1 MSESFDY
8 VAFARD
14 FEKRHGRP
22 PTAEE
27 LEKANVSVATVIT
40 SDNQKI
46 DFRMVDSLD
55 YVEGYKD
62 KSSFGE
68 RLKTGL
74 SFVIRNFF
82 RVLLIVIQTPVYLTL
97 FFFNLIKSTI
107 GVFVIW
113 FVSKFVLGWLV
124 GIIAGLI
131 YGFDLY
137 KNPFP
142 SPIKDIVDF
151 SFGVNW
157 HYHRFL
163 SFSHDFFK
171 IRNLILKNLSRFFLF
186 LTERRMMKDI
196 LSELTK
202 GLGSYNSSVNNS
214 MTAINKSLMAIGYI
228 LVSILFLLELL
239 SWYRFIRNQG
249 GEMTWKLFLEVAVKY
264 FIAYFLVSQSGAI
277 LNAILWFTNGVTKL
291 IGVDLSGDNM
301 FEFVWLKKGNLG
313 VRILVN
319 GLAAI
324 AGVGAMISIKVMVLL
339 RFIELYFYKAIA
351 PVIVAFWMGDDTRH
365 IAKNFLKTFGAI
377 ALQSAVIVLLLAI
390 WQGLNIDAVIKISKD
405 SWVGAFAAG
414 FSYIGKCIVFLILL
428 FGSQRKAKQLLQVS

>member
-97 FFFNLIKSTI
+97 FFFNLIKLTI

-151 SFGVNW
+151 SFGVN
-157 HYHRFL
+157 
-163 SFSHDFFK
+163 FF
-171 IRNLILKNLSRFFLF
+171 
-186 LTERRMMKDI
+186 E
-196 LSELTK
+196 
-202 GLGSYNSSVNNS
+202 
-214 MTAINKSLMAIGYI
+214 
-228 LVSILFLLELL
+228 
-239 SWYRFIRNQG
+239 
-249 GEMTWKLFLEVAVKY
+249 
-264 FIAYFLVSQSGAI
+264 
-277 LNAILWFTNGVTKL
+277 
-291 IGVDLSGDNM
+291 
-301 FEFVWLKKGNLG
+301 
-313 VRILVN
+313 
-319 GLAAI
+319 
-324 AGVGAMISIKVMVLL
+324 
-339 RFIELYFYKAIA
+339 
-351 PVIVAFWMGDDTRH
+351 
-365 IAKNFLKTFGAI
+365 
-377 ALQSAVIVLLLAI
+377 
-390 WQGLNIDAVIKISKD
+390 DAVPNFFPHPVADAWI
-405 SWVGAFAAG
+405 
-414 FSYIGKCIVFLILL
+414 IGITIVFLALVMT
-428 FGSQRKAKQLLQVS
+428 FSKSET

>member
-74 SFVIRNFF
+74 IFVIRNFF

-151 SFGVNW
+151 SFGVN
-157 HYHRFL
+157 
-163 SFSHDFFK
+163 FF
-171 IRNLILKNLSRFFLF
+171 
-186 LTERRMMKDI
+186 E
-196 LSELTK
+196 
-202 GLGSYNSSVNNS
+202 
-214 MTAINKSLMAIGYI
+214 
-228 LVSILFLLELL
+228 
-239 SWYRFIRNQG
+239 
-249 GEMTWKLFLEVAVKY
+249 
-264 FIAYFLVSQSGAI
+264 
-277 LNAILWFTNGVTKL
+277 
-291 IGVDLSGDNM
+291 
-301 FEFVWLKKGNLG
+301 
-313 VRILVN
+313 
-319 GLAAI
+319 
-324 AGVGAMISIKVMVLL
+324 
-339 RFIELYFYKAIA
+339 
-351 PVIVAFWMGDDTRH
+351 
-365 IAKNFLKTFGAI
+365 
-377 ALQSAVIVLLLAI
+377 
-390 WQGLNIDAVIKISKD
+390 DAVPNFFPHPVADAWI
-405 SWVGAFAAG
+405 
-414 FSYIGKCIVFLILL
+414 IGITIVFLALVMT
-428 FGSQRKAKQLLQVS
+428 FSKSET

>member
-151 SFGVNW
+151 SFGVN
-157 HYHRFL
+157 FFEDAVPNF
-163 SFSHDFFK
+163 FSHPVADAW
-171 IRNLILKNLSRFFLF
+171 I
-186 LTERRMMKDI
+186 
-196 LSELTK
+196 
-202 GLGSYNSSVNNS
+202 
-214 MTAINKSLMAIGYI
+214 IGI
-228 LVSILFLLELL
+228 
-239 SWYRFIRNQG
+239 
-249 GEMTWKLFLEVAVKY
+249 T
-264 FIAYFLVSQSGAI
+264 
-277 LNAILWFTNGVTKL
+277 
-291 IGVDLSGDNM
+291 
-301 FEFVWLKKGNLG
+301 
-313 VRILVN
+313 
-319 GLAAI
+319 
-324 AGVGAMISIKVMVLL
+324 
-339 RFIELYFYKAIA
+339 
-351 PVIVAFWMGDDTRH
+351 
-365 IAKNFLKTFGAI
+365 
-377 ALQSAVIVLLLAI
+377 
-390 WQGLNIDAVIKISKD
+390 
-405 SWVGAFAAG
+405 
-414 FSYIGKCIVFLILL
+414 IVFLALVMT
-428 FGSQRKAKQLLQVS
+428 FSKSET

>member
-68 RLKTGL
+68 RLKTEL

-151 SFGVNW
+151 SFGVN
-157 HYHRFL
+157 
-163 SFSHDFFK
+163 FF
-171 IRNLILKNLSRFFLF
+171 
-186 LTERRMMKDI
+186 E
-196 LSELTK
+196 
-202 GLGSYNSSVNNS
+202 
-214 MTAINKSLMAIGYI
+214 
-228 LVSILFLLELL
+228 
-239 SWYRFIRNQG
+239 
-249 GEMTWKLFLEVAVKY
+249 
-264 FIAYFLVSQSGAI
+264 
-277 LNAILWFTNGVTKL
+277 
-291 IGVDLSGDNM
+291 
-301 FEFVWLKKGNLG
+301 
-313 VRILVN
+313 
-319 GLAAI
+319 
-324 AGVGAMISIKVMVLL
+324 
-339 RFIELYFYKAIA
+339 
-351 PVIVAFWMGDDTRH
+351 
-365 IAKNFLKTFGAI
+365 
-377 ALQSAVIVLLLAI
+377 
-390 WQGLNIDAVIKISKD
+390 DAVPNFFPHPVADAWI
-405 SWVGAFAAG
+405 
-414 FSYIGKCIVFLILL
+414 IGITIVFLALVMT
-428 FGSQRKAKQLLQVS
+428 FSKSET

>member
-82 RVLLIVIQTPVYLTL
+82 RVLLIVIKTPVYLTL

-151 SFGVNW
+151 SFGVN
-157 HYHRFL
+157 
-163 SFSHDFFK
+163 FF
-171 IRNLILKNLSRFFLF
+171 
-186 LTERRMMKDI
+186 E
-196 LSELTK
+196 
-202 GLGSYNSSVNNS
+202 
-214 MTAINKSLMAIGYI
+214 
-228 LVSILFLLELL
+228 
-239 SWYRFIRNQG
+239 
-249 GEMTWKLFLEVAVKY
+249 
-264 FIAYFLVSQSGAI
+264 
-277 LNAILWFTNGVTKL
+277 
-291 IGVDLSGDNM
+291 
-301 FEFVWLKKGNLG
+301 
-313 VRILVN
+313 
-319 GLAAI
+319 
-324 AGVGAMISIKVMVLL
+324 
-339 RFIELYFYKAIA
+339 
-351 PVIVAFWMGDDTRH
+351 
-365 IAKNFLKTFGAI
+365 
-377 ALQSAVIVLLLAI
+377 
-390 WQGLNIDAVIKISKD
+390 DAVPNFFPHPVADAWI
-405 SWVGAFAAG
+405 
-414 FSYIGKCIVFLILL
+414 IGITIVFLALVMT
-428 FGSQRKAKQLLQVS
+428 FSKSET

>member
-22 PTAEE
+22 PTDEE

-151 SFGVNW
+151 SFGVN
-157 HYHRFL
+157 
-163 SFSHDFFK
+163 FF
-171 IRNLILKNLSRFFLF
+171 
-186 LTERRMMKDI
+186 E
-196 LSELTK
+196 
-202 GLGSYNSSVNNS
+202 
-214 MTAINKSLMAIGYI
+214 
-228 LVSILFLLELL
+228 
-239 SWYRFIRNQG
+239 
-249 GEMTWKLFLEVAVKY
+249 
-264 FIAYFLVSQSGAI
+264 
-277 LNAILWFTNGVTKL
+277 
-291 IGVDLSGDNM
+291 
-301 FEFVWLKKGNLG
+301 
-313 VRILVN
+313 
-319 GLAAI
+319 
-324 AGVGAMISIKVMVLL
+324 
-339 RFIELYFYKAIA
+339 
-351 PVIVAFWMGDDTRH
+351 
-365 IAKNFLKTFGAI
+365 
-377 ALQSAVIVLLLAI
+377 
-390 WQGLNIDAVIKISKD
+390 DAVPNFFPHPVADAWI
-405 SWVGAFAAG
+405 
-414 FSYIGKCIVFLILL
+414 IGITIVFLALVMT
-428 FGSQRKAKQLLQVS
+428 FSKSET

>member
-137 KNPFP
+137 K
-142 SPIKDIVDF
+142 
-151 SFGVNW
+151 
-157 HYHRFL
+157 
-163 SFSHDFFK
+163 
-171 IRNLILKNLSRFFLF
+171 
-186 LTERRMMKDI
+186 
-196 LSELTK
+196 
-202 GLGSYNSSVNNS
+202 
-214 MTAINKSLMAIGYI
+214 
-228 LVSILFLLELL
+228 
-239 SWYRFIRNQG
+239 
-249 GEMTWKLFLEVAVKY
+249 
-264 FIAYFLVSQSGAI
+264 
-277 LNAILWFTNGVTKL
+277 
-291 IGVDLSGDNM
+291 
-301 FEFVWLKKGNLG
+301 
-313 VRILVN
+313 
-319 GLAAI
+319 
-324 AGVGAMISIKVMVLL
+324 
-339 RFIELYFYKAIA
+339 
-351 PVIVAFWMGDDTRH
+351 
-365 IAKNFLKTFGAI
+365 KT
-377 ALQSAVIVLLLAI
+377 
-390 WQGLNIDAVIKISKD
+390 
-405 SWVGAFAAG
+405 
-414 FSYIGKCIVFLILL
+414 Y
-428 FGSQRKAKQLLQVS
+428 

>member
-22 PTAEE
+22 TTAEE

-151 SFGVNW
+151 SFGVN
-157 HYHRFL
+157 
-163 SFSHDFFK
+163 FF
-171 IRNLILKNLSRFFLF
+171 
-186 LTERRMMKDI
+186 E
-196 LSELTK
+196 
-202 GLGSYNSSVNNS
+202 
-214 MTAINKSLMAIGYI
+214 
-228 LVSILFLLELL
+228 
-239 SWYRFIRNQG
+239 
-249 GEMTWKLFLEVAVKY
+249 
-264 FIAYFLVSQSGAI
+264 
-277 LNAILWFTNGVTKL
+277 
-291 IGVDLSGDNM
+291 
-301 FEFVWLKKGNLG
+301 
-313 VRILVN
+313 
-319 GLAAI
+319 
-324 AGVGAMISIKVMVLL
+324 
-339 RFIELYFYKAIA
+339 
-351 PVIVAFWMGDDTRH
+351 
-365 IAKNFLKTFGAI
+365 
-377 ALQSAVIVLLLAI
+377 
-390 WQGLNIDAVIKISKD
+390 DAVPNFFPHPVADAWI
-405 SWVGAFAAG
+405 
-414 FSYIGKCIVFLILL
+414 IGITIVFLALVMT
-428 FGSQRKAKQLLQVS
+428 FSKSET

>member
-1 MSESFDY
+1 MSENFDY

-151 SFGVNW
+151 SFGVN
-157 HYHRFL
+157 
-163 SFSHDFFK
+163 FF
-171 IRNLILKNLSRFFLF
+171 
-186 LTERRMMKDI
+186 E
-196 LSELTK
+196 
-202 GLGSYNSSVNNS
+202 
-214 MTAINKSLMAIGYI
+214 
-228 LVSILFLLELL
+228 
-239 SWYRFIRNQG
+239 
-249 GEMTWKLFLEVAVKY
+249 
-264 FIAYFLVSQSGAI
+264 
-277 LNAILWFTNGVTKL
+277 
-291 IGVDLSGDNM
+291 
-301 FEFVWLKKGNLG
+301 
-313 VRILVN
+313 
-319 GLAAI
+319 
-324 AGVGAMISIKVMVLL
+324 
-339 RFIELYFYKAIA
+339 
-351 PVIVAFWMGDDTRH
+351 
-365 IAKNFLKTFGAI
+365 
-377 ALQSAVIVLLLAI
+377 
-390 WQGLNIDAVIKISKD
+390 DAVPNFFPHPVADAWI
-405 SWVGAFAAG
+405 
-414 FSYIGKCIVFLILL
+414 IGITIVFLALVMT
-428 FGSQRKAKQLLQVS
+428 FSKSET

>member
-151 SFGVNW
+151 SFGVN
-157 HYHRFL
+157 
-163 SFSHDFFK
+163 FFEDTVP
-171 IRNLILKNLSRFFLF
+171 NFFPHPVA
-186 LTERRMMKDI
+186 DAWI
-196 LSELTK
+196 
-202 GLGSYNSSVNNS
+202 
-214 MTAINKSLMAIGYI
+214 IGI
-228 LVSILFLLELL
+228 
-239 SWYRFIRNQG
+239 
-249 GEMTWKLFLEVAVKY
+249 T
-264 FIAYFLVSQSGAI
+264 
-277 LNAILWFTNGVTKL
+277 
-291 IGVDLSGDNM
+291 
-301 FEFVWLKKGNLG
+301 
-313 VRILVN
+313 
-319 GLAAI
+319 
-324 AGVGAMISIKVMVLL
+324 
-339 RFIELYFYKAIA
+339 
-351 PVIVAFWMGDDTRH
+351 
-365 IAKNFLKTFGAI
+365 
-377 ALQSAVIVLLLAI
+377 
-390 WQGLNIDAVIKISKD
+390 
-405 SWVGAFAAG
+405 
-414 FSYIGKCIVFLILL
+414 IVFLALVMT
-428 FGSQRKAKQLLQVS
+428 FSKSET

>member
-40 SDNQKI
+40 SDNQTI

-151 SFGVNW
+151 SFGVN
-157 HYHRFL
+157 
-163 SFSHDFFK
+163 FF
-171 IRNLILKNLSRFFLF
+171 
-186 LTERRMMKDI
+186 E
-196 LSELTK
+196 
-202 GLGSYNSSVNNS
+202 
-214 MTAINKSLMAIGYI
+214 
-228 LVSILFLLELL
+228 
-239 SWYRFIRNQG
+239 
-249 GEMTWKLFLEVAVKY
+249 
-264 FIAYFLVSQSGAI
+264 
-277 LNAILWFTNGVTKL
+277 
-291 IGVDLSGDNM
+291 
-301 FEFVWLKKGNLG
+301 
-313 VRILVN
+313 
-319 GLAAI
+319 
-324 AGVGAMISIKVMVLL
+324 
-339 RFIELYFYKAIA
+339 
-351 PVIVAFWMGDDTRH
+351 
-365 IAKNFLKTFGAI
+365 
-377 ALQSAVIVLLLAI
+377 
-390 WQGLNIDAVIKISKD
+390 DAVPNFFPHPVADAWI
-405 SWVGAFAAG
+405 
-414 FSYIGKCIVFLILL
+414 IGITIVFLALVMT
-428 FGSQRKAKQLLQVS
+428 FSKSET

>member
-14 FEKRHGRP
+14 FEKRNGRP

-151 SFGVNW
+151 SFGVN
-157 HYHRFL
+157 
-163 SFSHDFFK
+163 FF
-171 IRNLILKNLSRFFLF
+171 
-186 LTERRMMKDI
+186 E
-196 LSELTK
+196 
-202 GLGSYNSSVNNS
+202 
-214 MTAINKSLMAIGYI
+214 
-228 LVSILFLLELL
+228 
-239 SWYRFIRNQG
+239 
-249 GEMTWKLFLEVAVKY
+249 
-264 FIAYFLVSQSGAI
+264 
-277 LNAILWFTNGVTKL
+277 
-291 IGVDLSGDNM
+291 
-301 FEFVWLKKGNLG
+301 
-313 VRILVN
+313 
-319 GLAAI
+319 
-324 AGVGAMISIKVMVLL
+324 
-339 RFIELYFYKAIA
+339 
-351 PVIVAFWMGDDTRH
+351 
-365 IAKNFLKTFGAI
+365 
-377 ALQSAVIVLLLAI
+377 
-390 WQGLNIDAVIKISKD
+390 DAVPNFFPHPVADAWI
-405 SWVGAFAAG
+405 
-414 FSYIGKCIVFLILL
+414 IGITIVFLALVMT
-428 FGSQRKAKQLLQVS
+428 FSKSET

>member
-55 YVEGYKD
+55 YVESYKD

-151 SFGVNW
+151 SFGVN
-157 HYHRFL
+157 
-163 SFSHDFFK
+163 FF
-171 IRNLILKNLSRFFLF
+171 
-186 LTERRMMKDI
+186 E
-196 LSELTK
+196 
-202 GLGSYNSSVNNS
+202 
-214 MTAINKSLMAIGYI
+214 
-228 LVSILFLLELL
+228 
-239 SWYRFIRNQG
+239 
-249 GEMTWKLFLEVAVKY
+249 
-264 FIAYFLVSQSGAI
+264 
-277 LNAILWFTNGVTKL
+277 
-291 IGVDLSGDNM
+291 
-301 FEFVWLKKGNLG
+301 
-313 VRILVN
+313 
-319 GLAAI
+319 
-324 AGVGAMISIKVMVLL
+324 
-339 RFIELYFYKAIA
+339 
-351 PVIVAFWMGDDTRH
+351 
-365 IAKNFLKTFGAI
+365 
-377 ALQSAVIVLLLAI
+377 
-390 WQGLNIDAVIKISKD
+390 DAVPNFFPHPVADAWI
-405 SWVGAFAAG
+405 
-414 FSYIGKCIVFLILL
+414 IGITIVFLALVMT
-428 FGSQRKAKQLLQVS
+428 FSKSET

>member
-151 SFGVNW
+151 SFGVN
-157 HYHRFL
+157 
-163 SFSHDFFK
+163 FFEDA
-171 IRNLILKNLSRFFLF
+171 IPNFFPHPVA
-186 LTERRMMKDI
+186 DAWI
-196 LSELTK
+196 
-202 GLGSYNSSVNNS
+202 
-214 MTAINKSLMAIGYI
+214 IGI
-228 LVSILFLLELL
+228 
-239 SWYRFIRNQG
+239 
-249 GEMTWKLFLEVAVKY
+249 T
-264 FIAYFLVSQSGAI
+264 
-277 LNAILWFTNGVTKL
+277 
-291 IGVDLSGDNM
+291 
-301 FEFVWLKKGNLG
+301 
-313 VRILVN
+313 
-319 GLAAI
+319 
-324 AGVGAMISIKVMVLL
+324 
-339 RFIELYFYKAIA
+339 
-351 PVIVAFWMGDDTRH
+351 
-365 IAKNFLKTFGAI
+365 
-377 ALQSAVIVLLLAI
+377 
-390 WQGLNIDAVIKISKD
+390 
-405 SWVGAFAAG
+405 
-414 FSYIGKCIVFLILL
+414 IVFLALVMT
-428 FGSQRKAKQLLQVS
+428 FSKSET

>member
-151 SFGVNW
+151 SFGVN
-157 HYHRFL
+157 
-163 SFSHDFFK
+163 FF
-171 IRNLILKNLSRFFLF
+171 
-186 LTERRMMKDI
+186 E
-196 LSELTK
+196 
-202 GLGSYNSSVNNS
+202 
-214 MTAINKSLMAIGYI
+214 
-228 LVSILFLLELL
+228 
-239 SWYRFIRNQG
+239 
-249 GEMTWKLFLEVAVKY
+249 
-264 FIAYFLVSQSGAI
+264 
-277 LNAILWFTNGVTKL
+277 
-291 IGVDLSGDNM
+291 
-301 FEFVWLKKGNLG
+301 
-313 VRILVN
+313 
-319 GLAAI
+319 
-324 AGVGAMISIKVMVLL
+324 
-339 RFIELYFYKAIA
+339 
-351 PVIVAFWMGDDTRH
+351 
-365 IAKNFLKTFGAI
+365 
-377 ALQSAVIVLLLAI
+377 
-390 WQGLNIDAVIKISKD
+390 DAVPNFFPHPVADAWI
-405 SWVGAFAAG
+405 
-414 FSYIGKCIVFLILL
+414 IGITIVFLALVMT
-428 FGSQRKAKQLLQVS
+428 FSKTEA

>member
-82 RVLLIVIQTPVYLTL
+82 KFLLIVIQTPVYLTL

-151 SFGVNW
+151 SFGVN
-157 HYHRFL
+157 
-163 SFSHDFFK
+163 FF
-171 IRNLILKNLSRFFLF
+171 
-186 LTERRMMKDI
+186 E
-196 LSELTK
+196 
-202 GLGSYNSSVNNS
+202 
-214 MTAINKSLMAIGYI
+214 
-228 LVSILFLLELL
+228 
-239 SWYRFIRNQG
+239 
-249 GEMTWKLFLEVAVKY
+249 
-264 FIAYFLVSQSGAI
+264 
-277 LNAILWFTNGVTKL
+277 
-291 IGVDLSGDNM
+291 
-301 FEFVWLKKGNLG
+301 
-313 VRILVN
+313 
-319 GLAAI
+319 
-324 AGVGAMISIKVMVLL
+324 
-339 RFIELYFYKAIA
+339 
-351 PVIVAFWMGDDTRH
+351 
-365 IAKNFLKTFGAI
+365 
-377 ALQSAVIVLLLAI
+377 
-390 WQGLNIDAVIKISKD
+390 DAVPNFFPHPVADAWI
-405 SWVGAFAAG
+405 
-414 FSYIGKCIVFLILL
+414 IGITIVFLALVMT
-428 FGSQRKAKQLLQVS
+428 FSKSET

>member
-40 SDNQKI
+40 SDNQNI

-151 SFGVNW
+151 SFGVN
-157 HYHRFL
+157 
-163 SFSHDFFK
+163 FF
-171 IRNLILKNLSRFFLF
+171 
-186 LTERRMMKDI
+186 E
-196 LSELTK
+196 
-202 GLGSYNSSVNNS
+202 
-214 MTAINKSLMAIGYI
+214 
-228 LVSILFLLELL
+228 
-239 SWYRFIRNQG
+239 
-249 GEMTWKLFLEVAVKY
+249 
-264 FIAYFLVSQSGAI
+264 
-277 LNAILWFTNGVTKL
+277 
-291 IGVDLSGDNM
+291 
-301 FEFVWLKKGNLG
+301 
-313 VRILVN
+313 
-319 GLAAI
+319 
-324 AGVGAMISIKVMVLL
+324 
-339 RFIELYFYKAIA
+339 
-351 PVIVAFWMGDDTRH
+351 
-365 IAKNFLKTFGAI
+365 
-377 ALQSAVIVLLLAI
+377 
-390 WQGLNIDAVIKISKD
+390 DAVPNFFPHPVADAWI
-405 SWVGAFAAG
+405 
-414 FSYIGKCIVFLILL
+414 IGITIVFLALVMT
-428 FGSQRKAKQLLQVS
+428 FSKSET

>member
-124 GIIAGLI
+124 SIIAGLI

-151 SFGVNW
+151 SFGVN
-157 HYHRFL
+157 
-163 SFSHDFFK
+163 FF
-171 IRNLILKNLSRFFLF
+171 
-186 LTERRMMKDI
+186 E
-196 LSELTK
+196 
-202 GLGSYNSSVNNS
+202 
-214 MTAINKSLMAIGYI
+214 
-228 LVSILFLLELL
+228 
-239 SWYRFIRNQG
+239 
-249 GEMTWKLFLEVAVKY
+249 
-264 FIAYFLVSQSGAI
+264 
-277 LNAILWFTNGVTKL
+277 
-291 IGVDLSGDNM
+291 
-301 FEFVWLKKGNLG
+301 
-313 VRILVN
+313 
-319 GLAAI
+319 
-324 AGVGAMISIKVMVLL
+324 
-339 RFIELYFYKAIA
+339 
-351 PVIVAFWMGDDTRH
+351 
-365 IAKNFLKTFGAI
+365 
-377 ALQSAVIVLLLAI
+377 
-390 WQGLNIDAVIKISKD
+390 DAVPNFFPHPVADAWI
-405 SWVGAFAAG
+405 
-414 FSYIGKCIVFLILL
+414 IGITIVFLALVMT
-428 FGSQRKAKQLLQVS
+428 FSKSET

>member
-151 SFGVNW
+151 SFGVN
-157 HYHRFL
+157 
-163 SFSHDFFK
+163 FF
-171 IRNLILKNLSRFFLF
+171 
-186 LTERRMMKDI
+186 E
-196 LSELTK
+196 
-202 GLGSYNSSVNNS
+202 
-214 MTAINKSLMAIGYI
+214 
-228 LVSILFLLELL
+228 
-239 SWYRFIRNQG
+239 
-249 GEMTWKLFLEVAVKY
+249 
-264 FIAYFLVSQSGAI
+264 
-277 LNAILWFTNGVTKL
+277 
-291 IGVDLSGDNM
+291 
-301 FEFVWLKKGNLG
+301 
-313 VRILVN
+313 
-319 GLAAI
+319 
-324 AGVGAMISIKVMVLL
+324 
-339 RFIELYFYKAIA
+339 
-351 PVIVAFWMGDDTRH
+351 
-365 IAKNFLKTFGAI
+365 
-377 ALQSAVIVLLLAI
+377 
-390 WQGLNIDAVIKISKD
+390 DAVPNFFPHPVADAWI
-405 SWVGAFAAG
+405 
-414 FSYIGKCIVFLILL
+414 IGITIVFLALVMA
-428 FGSQRKAKQLLQVS
+428 FSKSET

>member
-27 LEKANVSVATVIT
+27 EEKANVSVATVIT

-151 SFGVNW
+151 SFGVN
-157 HYHRFL
+157 
-163 SFSHDFFK
+163 FF
-171 IRNLILKNLSRFFLF
+171 
-186 LTERRMMKDI
+186 E
-196 LSELTK
+196 
-202 GLGSYNSSVNNS
+202 
-214 MTAINKSLMAIGYI
+214 
-228 LVSILFLLELL
+228 
-239 SWYRFIRNQG
+239 
-249 GEMTWKLFLEVAVKY
+249 
-264 FIAYFLVSQSGAI
+264 
-277 LNAILWFTNGVTKL
+277 
-291 IGVDLSGDNM
+291 
-301 FEFVWLKKGNLG
+301 
-313 VRILVN
+313 
-319 GLAAI
+319 
-324 AGVGAMISIKVMVLL
+324 
-339 RFIELYFYKAIA
+339 
-351 PVIVAFWMGDDTRH
+351 
-365 IAKNFLKTFGAI
+365 
-377 ALQSAVIVLLLAI
+377 
-390 WQGLNIDAVIKISKD
+390 DAVPNFFPHPVADAWI
-405 SWVGAFAAG
+405 
-414 FSYIGKCIVFLILL
+414 IGITIVFLALVMT
-428 FGSQRKAKQLLQVS
+428 FSKSET

>member
-151 SFGVNW
+151 SFGVN
-157 HYHRFL
+157 
-163 SFSHDFFK
+163 FF
-171 IRNLILKNLSRFFLF
+171 
-186 LTERRMMKDI
+186 E
-196 LSELTK
+196 
-202 GLGSYNSSVNNS
+202 
-214 MTAINKSLMAIGYI
+214 
-228 LVSILFLLELL
+228 
-239 SWYRFIRNQG
+239 
-249 GEMTWKLFLEVAVKY
+249 
-264 FIAYFLVSQSGAI
+264 
-277 LNAILWFTNGVTKL
+277 
-291 IGVDLSGDNM
+291 
-301 FEFVWLKKGNLG
+301 
-313 VRILVN
+313 
-319 GLAAI
+319 
-324 AGVGAMISIKVMVLL
+324 
-339 RFIELYFYKAIA
+339 
-351 PVIVAFWMGDDTRH
+351 
-365 IAKNFLKTFGAI
+365 
-377 ALQSAVIVLLLAI
+377 
-390 WQGLNIDAVIKISKD
+390 DAVPNFFPHPVADAWI
-405 SWVGAFAAG
+405 
-414 FSYIGKCIVFLILL
+414 IGITIVFLALVMTFL
-428 FGSQRKAKQLLQVS
+428 KSET

>member
-82 RVLLIVIQTPVYLTL
+82 RVLFIVIQTPVYLTL

-151 SFGVNW
+151 SFGVN
-157 HYHRFL
+157 
-163 SFSHDFFK
+163 FF
-171 IRNLILKNLSRFFLF
+171 
-186 LTERRMMKDI
+186 E
-196 LSELTK
+196 
-202 GLGSYNSSVNNS
+202 
-214 MTAINKSLMAIGYI
+214 
-228 LVSILFLLELL
+228 
-239 SWYRFIRNQG
+239 
-249 GEMTWKLFLEVAVKY
+249 
-264 FIAYFLVSQSGAI
+264 
-277 LNAILWFTNGVTKL
+277 
-291 IGVDLSGDNM
+291 
-301 FEFVWLKKGNLG
+301 
-313 VRILVN
+313 
-319 GLAAI
+319 
-324 AGVGAMISIKVMVLL
+324 
-339 RFIELYFYKAIA
+339 
-351 PVIVAFWMGDDTRH
+351 
-365 IAKNFLKTFGAI
+365 
-377 ALQSAVIVLLLAI
+377 
-390 WQGLNIDAVIKISKD
+390 DAVPNFFPHPVADAWI
-405 SWVGAFAAG
+405 
-414 FSYIGKCIVFLILL
+414 IGITIVFLALVMT
-428 FGSQRKAKQLLQVS
+428 FSKSET

>member
-22 PTAEE
+22 PTTEE

-151 SFGVNW
+151 SFGVN
-157 HYHRFL
+157 
-163 SFSHDFFK
+163 FF
-171 IRNLILKNLSRFFLF
+171 
-186 LTERRMMKDI
+186 E
-196 LSELTK
+196 
-202 GLGSYNSSVNNS
+202 
-214 MTAINKSLMAIGYI
+214 
-228 LVSILFLLELL
+228 
-239 SWYRFIRNQG
+239 
-249 GEMTWKLFLEVAVKY
+249 
-264 FIAYFLVSQSGAI
+264 
-277 LNAILWFTNGVTKL
+277 
-291 IGVDLSGDNM
+291 
-301 FEFVWLKKGNLG
+301 
-313 VRILVN
+313 
-319 GLAAI
+319 
-324 AGVGAMISIKVMVLL
+324 
-339 RFIELYFYKAIA
+339 
-351 PVIVAFWMGDDTRH
+351 
-365 IAKNFLKTFGAI
+365 
-377 ALQSAVIVLLLAI
+377 
-390 WQGLNIDAVIKISKD
+390 DAVPNFFPHPVADAWI
-405 SWVGAFAAG
+405 
-414 FSYIGKCIVFLILL
+414 IGITIVFLALVMT
-428 FGSQRKAKQLLQVS
+428 FSKSET

>member
-82 RVLLIVIQTPVYLTL
+82 RVLLTVIQTPVYLTL

-151 SFGVNW
+151 SFGVN
-157 HYHRFL
+157 
-163 SFSHDFFK
+163 FF
-171 IRNLILKNLSRFFLF
+171 
-186 LTERRMMKDI
+186 E
-196 LSELTK
+196 
-202 GLGSYNSSVNNS
+202 
-214 MTAINKSLMAIGYI
+214 
-228 LVSILFLLELL
+228 
-239 SWYRFIRNQG
+239 
-249 GEMTWKLFLEVAVKY
+249 
-264 FIAYFLVSQSGAI
+264 
-277 LNAILWFTNGVTKL
+277 
-291 IGVDLSGDNM
+291 
-301 FEFVWLKKGNLG
+301 
-313 VRILVN
+313 
-319 GLAAI
+319 
-324 AGVGAMISIKVMVLL
+324 
-339 RFIELYFYKAIA
+339 
-351 PVIVAFWMGDDTRH
+351 
-365 IAKNFLKTFGAI
+365 
-377 ALQSAVIVLLLAI
+377 
-390 WQGLNIDAVIKISKD
+390 DAVPNFFPHPVADAWI
-405 SWVGAFAAG
+405 
-414 FSYIGKCIVFLILL
+414 IGITIVFLALVMT
-428 FGSQRKAKQLLQVS
+428 FSKSET

>member
-113 FVSKFVLGWLV
+113 FVSKFVLGWLI

-151 SFGVNW
+151 SFGVN
-157 HYHRFL
+157 
-163 SFSHDFFK
+163 FF
-171 IRNLILKNLSRFFLF
+171 
-186 LTERRMMKDI
+186 E
-196 LSELTK
+196 
-202 GLGSYNSSVNNS
+202 
-214 MTAINKSLMAIGYI
+214 
-228 LVSILFLLELL
+228 
-239 SWYRFIRNQG
+239 
-249 GEMTWKLFLEVAVKY
+249 
-264 FIAYFLVSQSGAI
+264 
-277 LNAILWFTNGVTKL
+277 
-291 IGVDLSGDNM
+291 
-301 FEFVWLKKGNLG
+301 
-313 VRILVN
+313 
-319 GLAAI
+319 
-324 AGVGAMISIKVMVLL
+324 
-339 RFIELYFYKAIA
+339 
-351 PVIVAFWMGDDTRH
+351 
-365 IAKNFLKTFGAI
+365 
-377 ALQSAVIVLLLAI
+377 
-390 WQGLNIDAVIKISKD
+390 DAVPNFFPHPVADAWI
-405 SWVGAFAAG
+405 
-414 FSYIGKCIVFLILL
+414 IGITIVFLALVMT
-428 FGSQRKAKQLLQVS
+428 FSKSET

>member
-1 MSESFDY
+1 MSEIFDY

-151 SFGVNW
+151 SFGVN
-157 HYHRFL
+157 
-163 SFSHDFFK
+163 FF
-171 IRNLILKNLSRFFLF
+171 
-186 LTERRMMKDI
+186 E
-196 LSELTK
+196 
-202 GLGSYNSSVNNS
+202 
-214 MTAINKSLMAIGYI
+214 
-228 LVSILFLLELL
+228 
-239 SWYRFIRNQG
+239 
-249 GEMTWKLFLEVAVKY
+249 
-264 FIAYFLVSQSGAI
+264 
-277 LNAILWFTNGVTKL
+277 
-291 IGVDLSGDNM
+291 
-301 FEFVWLKKGNLG
+301 
-313 VRILVN
+313 
-319 GLAAI
+319 
-324 AGVGAMISIKVMVLL
+324 
-339 RFIELYFYKAIA
+339 
-351 PVIVAFWMGDDTRH
+351 
-365 IAKNFLKTFGAI
+365 
-377 ALQSAVIVLLLAI
+377 
-390 WQGLNIDAVIKISKD
+390 DAVPNFFPHPVADAWI
-405 SWVGAFAAG
+405 
-414 FSYIGKCIVFLILL
+414 IGITIVFLALVMT
-428 FGSQRKAKQLLQVS
+428 FSKSET

>member
-151 SFGVNW
+151 SFGVN
-157 HYHRFL
+157 
-163 SFSHDFFK
+163 FF
-171 IRNLILKNLSRFFLF
+171 
-186 LTERRMMKDI
+186 E
-196 LSELTK
+196 
-202 GLGSYNSSVNNS
+202 
-214 MTAINKSLMAIGYI
+214 
-228 LVSILFLLELL
+228 
-239 SWYRFIRNQG
+239 
-249 GEMTWKLFLEVAVKY
+249 
-264 FIAYFLVSQSGAI
+264 
-277 LNAILWFTNGVTKL
+277 
-291 IGVDLSGDNM
+291 
-301 FEFVWLKKGNLG
+301 
-313 VRILVN
+313 
-319 GLAAI
+319 
-324 AGVGAMISIKVMVLL
+324 
-339 RFIELYFYKAIA
+339 
-351 PVIVAFWMGDDTRH
+351 
-365 IAKNFLKTFGAI
+365 
-377 ALQSAVIVLLLAI
+377 
-390 WQGLNIDAVIKISKD
+390 DAVPNFFPHPVADAWI
-405 SWVGAFAAG
+405 
-414 FSYIGKCIVFLILL
+414 IGITIVFLALVMTFSKSEI
-428 FGSQRKAKQLLQVS
+428 

>member
-40 SDNQKI
+40 SDHQKI

-151 SFGVNW
+151 SFGVN
-157 HYHRFL
+157 
-163 SFSHDFFK
+163 FF
-171 IRNLILKNLSRFFLF
+171 
-186 LTERRMMKDI
+186 E
-196 LSELTK
+196 
-202 GLGSYNSSVNNS
+202 
-214 MTAINKSLMAIGYI
+214 
-228 LVSILFLLELL
+228 
-239 SWYRFIRNQG
+239 
-249 GEMTWKLFLEVAVKY
+249 
-264 FIAYFLVSQSGAI
+264 
-277 LNAILWFTNGVTKL
+277 
-291 IGVDLSGDNM
+291 
-301 FEFVWLKKGNLG
+301 
-313 VRILVN
+313 
-319 GLAAI
+319 
-324 AGVGAMISIKVMVLL
+324 
-339 RFIELYFYKAIA
+339 
-351 PVIVAFWMGDDTRH
+351 
-365 IAKNFLKTFGAI
+365 
-377 ALQSAVIVLLLAI
+377 
-390 WQGLNIDAVIKISKD
+390 DAVPNFFPHPVADAWI
-405 SWVGAFAAG
+405 
-414 FSYIGKCIVFLILL
+414 IGITIVFLALVMT
-428 FGSQRKAKQLLQVS
+428 FSKSET

>member
-151 SFGVNW
+151 SFGVN
-157 HYHRFL
+157 
-163 SFSHDFFK
+163 FF
-171 IRNLILKNLSRFFLF
+171 
-186 LTERRMMKDI
+186 E
-196 LSELTK
+196 
-202 GLGSYNSSVNNS
+202 
-214 MTAINKSLMAIGYI
+214 
-228 LVSILFLLELL
+228 
-239 SWYRFIRNQG
+239 
-249 GEMTWKLFLEVAVKY
+249 
-264 FIAYFLVSQSGAI
+264 
-277 LNAILWFTNGVTKL
+277 
-291 IGVDLSGDNM
+291 
-301 FEFVWLKKGNLG
+301 
-313 VRILVN
+313 
-319 GLAAI
+319 
-324 AGVGAMISIKVMVLL
+324 
-339 RFIELYFYKAIA
+339 
-351 PVIVAFWMGDDTRH
+351 
-365 IAKNFLKTFGAI
+365 
-377 ALQSAVIVLLLAI
+377 
-390 WQGLNIDAVIKISKD
+390 DAVPNFFPHPVSDAWI
-405 SWVGAFAAG
+405 
-414 FSYIGKCIVFLILL
+414 IGITIVFLALVMT
-428 FGSQRKAKQLLQVS
+428 FSKSET

>member
-27 LEKANVSVATVIT
+27 LWKKANVSVATVIT

-151 SFGVNW
+151 SFGVN
-157 HYHRFL
+157 
-163 SFSHDFFK
+163 FF
-171 IRNLILKNLSRFFLF
+171 
-186 LTERRMMKDI
+186 E
-196 LSELTK
+196 
-202 GLGSYNSSVNNS
+202 
-214 MTAINKSLMAIGYI
+214 
-228 LVSILFLLELL
+228 
-239 SWYRFIRNQG
+239 
-249 GEMTWKLFLEVAVKY
+249 
-264 FIAYFLVSQSGAI
+264 
-277 LNAILWFTNGVTKL
+277 
-291 IGVDLSGDNM
+291 
-301 FEFVWLKKGNLG
+301 
-313 VRILVN
+313 
-319 GLAAI
+319 
-324 AGVGAMISIKVMVLL
+324 
-339 RFIELYFYKAIA
+339 
-351 PVIVAFWMGDDTRH
+351 
-365 IAKNFLKTFGAI
+365 
-377 ALQSAVIVLLLAI
+377 
-390 WQGLNIDAVIKISKD
+390 DAVPNFFPHPVADAWI
-405 SWVGAFAAG
+405 
-414 FSYIGKCIVFLILL
+414 IGITIVFLALVMT
-428 FGSQRKAKQLLQVS
+428 FSKSET

>member
-8 VAFARD
+8 VVFARD

-151 SFGVNW
+151 SFGVN
-157 HYHRFL
+157 
-163 SFSHDFFK
+163 FF
-171 IRNLILKNLSRFFLF
+171 
-186 LTERRMMKDI
+186 E
-196 LSELTK
+196 
-202 GLGSYNSSVNNS
+202 
-214 MTAINKSLMAIGYI
+214 
-228 LVSILFLLELL
+228 
-239 SWYRFIRNQG
+239 
-249 GEMTWKLFLEVAVKY
+249 
-264 FIAYFLVSQSGAI
+264 
-277 LNAILWFTNGVTKL
+277 
-291 IGVDLSGDNM
+291 
-301 FEFVWLKKGNLG
+301 
-313 VRILVN
+313 
-319 GLAAI
+319 
-324 AGVGAMISIKVMVLL
+324 
-339 RFIELYFYKAIA
+339 
-351 PVIVAFWMGDDTRH
+351 
-365 IAKNFLKTFGAI
+365 
-377 ALQSAVIVLLLAI
+377 
-390 WQGLNIDAVIKISKD
+390 DAVPNFFPHPVADAWI
-405 SWVGAFAAG
+405 
-414 FSYIGKCIVFLILL
+414 IGITIVFLALVMT
-428 FGSQRKAKQLLQVS
+428 FSKSET

>member
-55 YVEGYKD
+55 YVECYKD

-151 SFGVNW
+151 SFGVN
-157 HYHRFL
+157 
-163 SFSHDFFK
+163 FF
-171 IRNLILKNLSRFFLF
+171 
-186 LTERRMMKDI
+186 E
-196 LSELTK
+196 
-202 GLGSYNSSVNNS
+202 
-214 MTAINKSLMAIGYI
+214 
-228 LVSILFLLELL
+228 
-239 SWYRFIRNQG
+239 
-249 GEMTWKLFLEVAVKY
+249 
-264 FIAYFLVSQSGAI
+264 
-277 LNAILWFTNGVTKL
+277 
-291 IGVDLSGDNM
+291 
-301 FEFVWLKKGNLG
+301 
-313 VRILVN
+313 
-319 GLAAI
+319 
-324 AGVGAMISIKVMVLL
+324 
-339 RFIELYFYKAIA
+339 
-351 PVIVAFWMGDDTRH
+351 
-365 IAKNFLKTFGAI
+365 
-377 ALQSAVIVLLLAI
+377 
-390 WQGLNIDAVIKISKD
+390 DAVPNFFPHPVADAWI
-405 SWVGAFAAG
+405 
-414 FSYIGKCIVFLILL
+414 IGITIVFLALVMT
-428 FGSQRKAKQLLQVS
+428 FSKSET

>member
-151 SFGVNW
+151 SFGVN
-157 HYHRFL
+157 
-163 SFSHDFFK
+163 FF
-171 IRNLILKNLSRFFLF
+171 
-186 LTERRMMKDI
+186 E
-196 LSELTK
+196 
-202 GLGSYNSSVNNS
+202 
-214 MTAINKSLMAIGYI
+214 
-228 LVSILFLLELL
+228 
-239 SWYRFIRNQG
+239 
-249 GEMTWKLFLEVAVKY
+249 
-264 FIAYFLVSQSGAI
+264 
-277 LNAILWFTNGVTKL
+277 
-291 IGVDLSGDNM
+291 
-301 FEFVWLKKGNLG
+301 
-313 VRILVN
+313 
-319 GLAAI
+319 
-324 AGVGAMISIKVMVLL
+324 
-339 RFIELYFYKAIA
+339 
-351 PVIVAFWMGDDTRH
+351 
-365 IAKNFLKTFGAI
+365 
-377 ALQSAVIVLLLAI
+377 
-390 WQGLNIDAVIKISKD
+390 DAVPNFFPHPVADAWI
-405 SWVGAFAAG
+405 
-414 FSYIGKCIVFLILL
+414 IGITIVFLALVMT
-428 FGSQRKAKQLLQVS
+428 FSKPET

>member
-27 LEKANVSVATVIT
+27 LEKANVSVAIVIT

-151 SFGVNW
+151 SFGVN
-157 HYHRFL
+157 
-163 SFSHDFFK
+163 FF
-171 IRNLILKNLSRFFLF
+171 
-186 LTERRMMKDI
+186 E
-196 LSELTK
+196 
-202 GLGSYNSSVNNS
+202 
-214 MTAINKSLMAIGYI
+214 
-228 LVSILFLLELL
+228 
-239 SWYRFIRNQG
+239 
-249 GEMTWKLFLEVAVKY
+249 
-264 FIAYFLVSQSGAI
+264 
-277 LNAILWFTNGVTKL
+277 
-291 IGVDLSGDNM
+291 
-301 FEFVWLKKGNLG
+301 
-313 VRILVN
+313 
-319 GLAAI
+319 
-324 AGVGAMISIKVMVLL
+324 
-339 RFIELYFYKAIA
+339 
-351 PVIVAFWMGDDTRH
+351 
-365 IAKNFLKTFGAI
+365 
-377 ALQSAVIVLLLAI
+377 
-390 WQGLNIDAVIKISKD
+390 DAVPNFFPHPVADAWI
-405 SWVGAFAAG
+405 
-414 FSYIGKCIVFLILL
+414 IGITIVFLALVMT
-428 FGSQRKAKQLLQVS
+428 FSKSET